1 MKQQWEHRIDTEEDG
16 KSLEKILK
24 AAGFSKKEIS
34 RQKFLP
40 EGILL
45 DGEKCRVSQT
55 AKAGQVLILKFK
67 EDDISEGCCGGTAIL
82 ETPEILYED
91 DSLLIVNKPSGMPCH
106 RGRGH
111 YQDNLGNF
119 VQNYCSQKG
128 EKFSVREIGRLDKDT
143 SGLVVFAKSKTAA
156 ARLWKQRQ
164 DGSFQKKYKAW
175 VHGKMEQPKGTVNF
189 PMAPIP
195 GEKNKMCVIGAKEN
209 RESINSM
216 DAVTHYRVLEEKN
229 GKDGVLSLVEC
240 TLETGRTHQI
250 RVHMSAIGHPLL
262 GDRIYGIADDA
273 ERLYLHAETLVLFQ
287 PFTGEQIKVEA
298 DLTDKVTS

>member
-1 MKQQWEHRIDTEEDG
+1 
-16 KSLEKILK
+16 
-24 AAGFSKKEIS
+24 
-34 RQKFLP
+34 
-40 EGILL
+40 
-45 DGEKCRVSQT
+45 
-55 AKAGQVLILKFK
+55 
-67 EDDISEGCCGGTAIL
+67 
-82 ETPEILYED
+82 
-91 DSLLIVNKPSGMPCH
+91 
-106 RGRGH
+106 
-111 YQDNLGNF
+111 
-119 VQNYCSQKG
+119 
-128 EKFSVREIGRLDKDT
+128 
-143 SGLVVFAKSKTAA
+143 
-156 ARLWKQRQ
+156 
-164 DGSFQKKYKAW
+164 
-175 VHGKMEQPKGTVNF
+175 MEQPKGTVNF

-195 GEKNKMCVIGAKEN
+195 GEKNKMCVIDAKEN
-209 RESINSM
+209 WESINFM